1 MEISRSGR
9 VFNIFAHAIH
19 VRRLTACTIMQV
31 VQLIAYIDGLLSI
44 TSLFKQCIGGNNV
57 TKTKN
62 EVIKVIPLGGV
73 GEIGKAMYVV
83 EIDDELFIVDAG
95 LMFPEGE
102 MLGIDIVIPDLTY
115 IEENK
120 ERVKGIFLTHGHED
134 AIGSIAYL
142 LQKVQAPV
150 YGSKLTLALA
160 KEHLKSMPA
169 PAGVKF
175 FEVSNKSRMNFKKT
189 HVTFFHTTHSIPDSL
204 GIVFHTSEG
213 AIVHTGEFKFDQ
225 SAKGKYRPDISKM
238 AALGDEG
245 VFILMSDSNE
255 AERPGYTTSESVI
268 EEQLSTTFYGAEGRL
283 LVALYAS
290 NFIRIQQVF
299 DKALETGKKVAVVGK
314 SLESYFEVGMR
325 LGYLQIDE
333 EMVISVKD
341 IGKYPDNEVV
351 IIVTGNKGEPL
362 DALEKIVRKHHKD
375 IKIKDTDTILITFTP
390 SPGMEVAM
398 YQMAN
403 ELSKAGANVLTASKK
418 VHVSGHGSQEDLK
431 LMLNLM
437 KPKYFIPIQG
447 EYKMLIAHSKL
458 AQQLG
463 LQKSQIFIA
472 DKGDIVEYK
481 NEKMRMS
488 GRVQAGNILID
499 GIGVGDVGNI
509 VLRDRKLLSQDGIF
523 TVVVT
528 LSRRQKK
535 IAAGPEIVSRGFVY
549 VRESEELLEESRN
562 LVRKIVEKYVNK
574 DTFEWT
580 NIKQEIRD
588 TLSSYLFQQTK
599 RRPMIIPIIMEY

>member
-1 MEISRSGR
+1 M
-9 VFNIFAHAIH
+9 A
-19 VRRLTACTIMQV
+19 
-31 VQLIAYIDGLLSI
+31 
-44 TSLFKQCIGGNNV
+44 
-57 TKTKN
+57 KTKN

-120 ERVKGIFLTHGHED
+120 DRVKGIFLTHGHED

-160 KEHLKSMPA
+160 KEHLKEMPA

-189 HVTFFHTTHSIPDSL
+189 YVTFFHTTHSIPDSL

-225 SAKGKYRPDISKM
+225 SAKGKYRPDFAKM
-238 AALGDEG
+238 AALGEEG

-255 AERPGYTTSESVI
+255 AERPGYTTSETVI
-268 EEQLSTTFYGAEGRL
+268 EDRLSNTFHGAEGRI

-333 EMVISVKD
+333 ETVISVKD
-341 IGKYPDNEVV
+341 IGKYSDDQIV
-351 IIVTGNKGEPL
+351 IILTGNQGEPL

-375 IKIKDTDTILITFTP
+375 IKIKETDTVLITFTP
-390 SPGMEVAM
+390 SPSMEVSM

-403 ELSKAGANVLTASKK
+403 ELAKAGANVLTASKN

-431 LMLNLM
+431 MMLNLM
-437 KPKYFIPIQG
+437 RPKYFIPIQG

-458 AQQLG
+458 AQQVG

-481 NEKMRMS
+481 NDKMRMS

-523 TVVVT
+523 TVVIT
-528 LSRRQKK
+528 LSRRQKR

-549 VRESEELLEESRN
+549 VRESEELLEEARN

>member
-1 MEISRSGR
+1 M
-9 VFNIFAHAIH
+9 A
-19 VRRLTACTIMQV
+19 
-31 VQLIAYIDGLLSI
+31 
-44 TSLFKQCIGGNNV
+44 
-57 TKTKN
+57 KTKN
-62 EVIKVIPLGGV
+62 EIIKVIPLGGV

-102 MLGIDIVIPDLTY
+102 MLGIDIVIPDLAY

-120 ERVKGIFLTHGHED
+120 DRVKGIFLTHGHED

-160 KEHLKSMPA
+160 KEHLKEMPA

-175 FEVSNKSRMNFKKT
+175 FEVTNKSRMNFKNT
-189 HVTFFHTTHSIPDSL
+189 YVTFFHTTHSIPDSL

-225 SAKGKYRPDISKM
+225 SAKGKYRPDIAKM
-238 AALGDEG
+238 AALGEEG

-268 EEQLSTTFYGAEGRL
+268 EDRLSTTFHSVEGRI

-314 SLESYFEVGMR
+314 SLESYFEVGVS

-333 EMVISVKD
+333 EIVISVKD
-341 IGKYPDNEVV
+341 IGKYSDDQIV
-351 IIVTGNKGEPL
+351 IIVTGNQGEPL
-362 DALEKIVRKHHKD
+362 DALEKIVRKFHKD
-375 IKIKDTDTILITFTP
+375 IKIKETDTVLITFTP
-390 SPGMEVAM
+390 SPTMEVSM

-403 ELSKAGANVLTASKK
+403 ELSKAGANVITASKN

-437 KPKYFIPIQG
+437 QPKYFIPIQG

-458 AQQLG
+458 AQQIG
-463 LQKSQIFIA
+463 LKKSQIFIA

-481 NEKMRMS
+481 NDKMRMS

-523 TVVVT
+523 TVVIT
-528 LSRRQKK
+528 LSRRQKR

-549 VRESEELLEESRN
+549 VRESEELLDESRN

>member
-1 MEISRSGR
+1 M
-9 VFNIFAHAIH
+9 
-19 VRRLTACTIMQV
+19 
-31 VQLIAYIDGLLSI
+31 
-44 TSLFKQCIGGNNV
+44 

-62 EVIKVIPLGGV
+62 ELIRIIPLGGV

-83 EIDDELFIVDAG
+83 EIDEELFIVDAG

-102 MLGIDIVIPDLTY
+102 MLGIDIVIPDMSY

-160 KEHLKSMPA
+160 KEHLKEMPA
-169 PAGVKF
+169 PAPVKF
-175 FEVSNKSRMNFKKT
+175 FEVTNKSRMNFKRT

-225 SAKGKYRPDISKM
+225 SAKGKYRPDLSRM
-238 AALGDEG
+238 ANLGEDG

-268 EEQLSTTFYGAEGRL
+268 EEQLSSTFYAAEGRL

-299 DKALETGKKVAVVGK
+299 DKAAETGKKVAVVGK

-325 LGYLQIDE
+325 LGYLQVDE
-333 EMVISVKD
+333 EMVIPIKE
-341 IGKYPDNEVV
+341 IGKYEDKDIV

-362 DALEKIVRKHHKD
+362 DALEKIVRNHHRE
-375 IKIKDTDTILITFTP
+375 IKMKSSDTVLITFTP
-390 SPGMEVAM
+390 SPGMEISM
-398 YQMAN
+398 FQMMN
-403 ELSKAGANVLTASKK
+403 EISKAGANVLTSTKK

-431 LMLNLM
+431 MMINLM
-437 KPKYFIPIQG
+437 RPKYFIPIQG

-458 AQQLG
+458 AQQVG
-463 LQKSQIFIA
+463 LAKSQIFIA

-481 NEKMRMS
+481 NNKMRMS
-488 GRVQAGNILID
+488 GRVQAGNVLID

-523 TVVVT
+523 TVVIT
-528 LSRRQKK
+528 LSRKQKR

-549 VRESEELLEESRN
+549 VRESEELLEESKK
-562 LVRKIVEKYVNK
+562 LVRGIVEKYVNK